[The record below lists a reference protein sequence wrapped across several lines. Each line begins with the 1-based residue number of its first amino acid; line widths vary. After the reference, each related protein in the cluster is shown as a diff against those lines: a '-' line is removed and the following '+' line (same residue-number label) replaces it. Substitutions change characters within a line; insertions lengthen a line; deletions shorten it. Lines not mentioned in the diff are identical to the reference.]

1 MSAIVHDYVENYI
14 RGLIKRDDET
24 LLELEEYALI
34 NHVPIIQKDAA
45 QLLETLIYMAK
56 PLRILELG
64 TAIGYSSI
72 LMSRCAGTRAKIT
85 TIERSSEMVAI
96 ARSNITKYGYESRIE
111 VLEGDCLE
119 ILESLKDKHDFI
131 FMDAGKSHYNDFFP
145 HCERLL
151 TENGVIVSDNVLFRG
166 MIAADELVEKRMAT
180 IVKRMRE
187 YLVMLSSNAEF
198 HTSVVPVGDGIA
210 ISTRRNRNE

>member
-24 LLELEEYALI
+24 LLELEEYALT

-45 QLLETLIYMAK
+45 QLLETLVYMAK

-96 ARSNITKYGYESRIE
+96 ARSNIKKYGYESRIE